1 MFSLDSNLKF
11 YFNINFEI
19 IVSPTVTTKFS
30 KLPKLILFV
39 KNMYLICKLET
50 IYSILY
56 LGEWSLGNFHLPS

>member
-19 IVSPTVTTKFS
+19 KVSPTVNTKFS

-39 KNMYLICKLET
+39 KNIIMQIKKN
-50 IYSILY
+50 ILH
-56 LGEWSLGNFHLPS
+56 SLSW

>member
-11 YFNINFEI
+11 YFNMNFEI

-39 KNMYLICKLET
+39 KNMYYNMQIRNN
-50 IYSILY
+50 ILH
-56 LGEWSLGNFHLPS
+56 SLSW